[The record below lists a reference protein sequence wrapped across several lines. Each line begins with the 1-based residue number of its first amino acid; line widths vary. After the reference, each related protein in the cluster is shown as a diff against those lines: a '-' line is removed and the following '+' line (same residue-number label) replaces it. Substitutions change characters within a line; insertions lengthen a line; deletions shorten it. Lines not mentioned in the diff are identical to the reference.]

1 MKASLFPTIEE
12 RVQLFKQ
19 YYKME
24 LSRPL
29 LGFFLGSEY
38 PLHRYPASQ
47 GLPVNRAL
55 VPEDF
60 PVDEY
65 VRDSQQ
71 LFERHEACG
80 GDFIW
85 SGSAFWGIPWLE
97 AALGCPIIADHTT
110 GSISSRKPASF
121 VGPRSIPSFSTENP
135 WVVKTREF
143 LEKLAEGSG
152 GRWPIGTTRMRGI
165 ADLLMAL
172 YGSEEFLF
180 VMLEKGDEVREVC
193 KRLTDFWI
201 AYAQFQLEL
210 IPLFHGGVGSFY
222 YNMWAPAGTVWHQED
237 ATALMSPGLYEDF
250 ILPWDQKIVESLPG
264 CIVHQHS
271 IGYIPTEH
279 YLDMGVLALE
289 MHIDAGGPSAR
300 ELAEVHR
307 SILGSRPLL
316 IWGKMTAEDLDWIF
330 SQLPTNGLAVQ
341 QVVSSPKE
349 AHQIYRR
356 YMNC

>member
-1 MKASLFPTIEE
+1 MKEQYSAQMNGDTVVLEGKCDRSLGKVLADEAGLFRKAFVMKASLFPTIEE
-12 RVQLFKQ
+12 RF
-19 YYKME
+19 
-24 LSRPL
+24 SSSSSTTRWSFPSTIRFL
-29 LGFFLGSEY
+29 LGQRISFA
-38 PLHRYPASQ
+38 PLSSVA

-60 PVDEY
+60 PVDDY

-121 VGPRSIPSFSTENP
+121 VGPGSIPSFSTENP

-172 YGSEEFLF
+172 YGVKNSCSLCWK
-180 VMLEKGDEVREVC
+180 KG
-193 KRLTDFWI
+193 
-201 AYAQFQLEL
+201 
-210 IPLFHGGVGSFY
+210 
-222 YNMWAPAGTVWHQED
+222 
-237 ATALMSPGLYEDF
+237 
-250 ILPWDQKIVESLPG
+250 
-264 CIVHQHS
+264 
-271 IGYIPTEH
+271 
-279 YLDMGVLALE
+279 
-289 MHIDAGGPSAR
+289 
-300 ELAEVHR
+300 
-307 SILGSRPLL
+307 
-316 IWGKMTAEDLDWIF
+316 
-330 SQLPTNGLAVQ
+330 
-341 QVVSSPKE
+341 
-349 AHQIYRR
+349 
-356 YMNC
+356 